1 VDHAVIEVVDSCA
14 SAYASDGQTDRA
26 VAMTAAATKLREAEA
41 ARRRAQEAALQGR
54 PHDTSILLDFAPD
67 RLVAEC
73 AIAMRQLDKPVEAER
88 AERVAMAKCVQ
99 QVRAITMQSLR
110 VPGPTVSC
118 PR

>member
-1 VDHAVIEVVDSCA
+1 MDYAVIEVVDSCA
-14 SAYASDGQTDRA
+14 SVYASDGQTDRG
-26 VAMTAAATKLREAEA
+26 VAMTAAATKLREAQA
-41 ARRRAQEAALQGR
+41 ARRRAQEAALQER

-67 RLVAEC
+67 QLVAEC

-88 AERVAMAKCVQ
+88 AERVAMAQCVQ

-110 VPGPTVSC
+110 VPDPTVSC